1 MAYKVQT
8 TTNGRE
14 YTAVMEKETA
24 ELCVE
29 AFEKSGVWESVSLSE
44 EQAERKE

>member
-14 YTAVMEKETA
+14 YTAEMEKETA

-29 AFEKSGVWESVSLSE
+29 AFEKSGVFDQVNIE
-44 EQAERKE
+44 ERKE